1 MLNCRSSLKRTVV
14 ILPFARADVFEPDK
28 MVMQTYVQE
37 DKPRGNKSG
46 LYEFFRG
53 RAWVCGNALMGMTR
67 VVPYTENGEQ
77 LAERL
82 RSVAEELKRC
92 ADLVEG
98 NTNDTIGFFDE
109 TKKKFEEDWIKQD

>member
-1 MLNCRSSLKRTVV
+1 MV
-14 ILPFARADVFEPDK
+14 ILAFARADVFKPDK

-53 RAWVCGNALMGMTR
+53 RAWVCGNVLTGMSR
-67 VVPYTENGEQ
+67 VVTYTEDEDQ
-77 LAERL
+77 LAARL

-92 ADLVEG
+92 ADLVEET
-98 NTNDTIGFFDE
+98 TNDTIGFFDE
-109 TKKKFEEDWIKQD
+109 SKNKFEEDWIKKVEN

>member
-1 MLNCRSSLKRTVV
+1 MFK
-14 ILPFARADVFEPDK
+14 PDK

-46 LYEFFRG
+46 LYEFFR
-53 RAWVCGNALMGMTR
+53 VCGNALMGMTK
-67 VVPYTENGEQ
+67 VVPYTEHGEQ

-109 TKKKFEEDWIKQD
+109 TKNKFEEDGIKKIEN